1 MIYDIIIYYALLLN
15 FIQLSFK
22 EGMWLNWLYN
32 LLEKIFRKTISK
44 GTLTN
49 GNWFNVTHDVEVVID
64 KEIRISNGVKF
75 AKKWNW
81 MYTEDGLLY
90 IAKPIY
96 ACITC
101 MPSIWCLP
109 ILFYIDFF
117 TYFIVA
123 TSVSVL
129 ATLLYRL
136 LNYLNNY

>member
-15 FIQLSFK
+15 FIQLSFRD
-22 EGMWLNWLYN
+22 GMWLNWLYN
-32 LLEKIFRKTISK
+32 LLENIFRKTISK

-49 GNWFNVTHDVEVVID
+49 GNWFNVTHDVEVIID
-64 KEIRISNGVKF
+64 KETRISNGVKF

-81 MYTEDGLLY
+81 MYNEEGLLY

-109 ILFYIDFF
+109 ILFYFDFF

-136 LNYLNNY
+136 LNFLNNY